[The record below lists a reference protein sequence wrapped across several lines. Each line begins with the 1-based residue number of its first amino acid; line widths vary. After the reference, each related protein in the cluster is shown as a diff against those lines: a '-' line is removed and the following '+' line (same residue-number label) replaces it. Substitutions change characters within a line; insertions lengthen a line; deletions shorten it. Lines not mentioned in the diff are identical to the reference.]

1 MSLLCGGASPRGPT
15 VVRIF
20 KMVPRVDKVI
30 YECYFCEKVYS
41 YKSSLLTHVTK
52 KHILKA
58 EENKKINKMKG
69 AENKAK
75 ERKINDAE
83 EPIMTKVYLCKTCDS
98 ESESKENLKNHICIC
113 SECAI

>member
-41 YKSSLLTHVTK
+41 YKNSLITHVTK
-52 KHILKA
+52 KHKGKA

-75 ERKINDAE
+75 GRKINK
-83 EPIMTKVYLCKTCDS
+83 TKFNSAQLNCNC
-98 ESESKENLKNHICIC
+98 NCNRNCN
-113 SECAI
+113 